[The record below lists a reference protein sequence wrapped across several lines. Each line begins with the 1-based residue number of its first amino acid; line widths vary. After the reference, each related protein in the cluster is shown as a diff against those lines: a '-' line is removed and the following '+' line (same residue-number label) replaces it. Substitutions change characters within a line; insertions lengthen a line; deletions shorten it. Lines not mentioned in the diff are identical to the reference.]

1 MDKEQI
7 RIAVAEELGW
17 VFERT
22 GQSIERDY
30 HIGCVTWIATSPEG
44 KLFEYRKGYD
54 EIEYLTKESV
64 CNDRVS
70 NYPESLD
77 DCQEMLN
84 NLKDEELHIFDKH
97 LSEIPE
103 VGYAWLAKPID
114 LCVAFLKTRTDFKKA
129 RENGVGAR
137 KDVGVLI
144 YYDDYN
150 ECARFKFYWGGVGY
164 HDDRILDFYYDT
176 DDIIEKYYEGDEDK
190 YEKAVDE
197 IFNFDNTA
205 EYMENDYSLHKGF
218 EETVQFFEK
227 EEVGW
232 KWIHADRDL
241 FKD

>member
-17 VFERT
+17 TKDF
-22 GQSIERDY
+22 IEGNGLDCDMWF
-30 HIGCVTWIATSPEG
+30 HP
-44 KLFEYRKGYD
+44 KLSMCFYD
-54 EIEYLTKESV
+54 LPKYVESWGA
-64 CNDRVS
+64 
-70 NYPESLD
+70 
-77 DCQEMLN
+77 CQEMFD

-97 LSEIPE
+97 LAEIPE

-114 LCVAFLKTRTDFKKA
+114 LCVAFLKTRTDFKNA

-144 YYDDYN
+144 YYDDYD
-150 ECARFKFYWGGVGY
+150 ETTRFKVYWGGVGY

-176 DDIIEKYYEGDEDK
+176 DDIVEKYYDTDDDK
-190 YEKAVDE
+190 YEKALEE
-197 IFNFDNTA
+197 IFNFDMA
-205 EYMENDYSLHKGF
+205 EAMENDYSLHKGF

-232 KWIHADRDL
+232 KWIHVDRDL
-241 FKD
+241 FRD